1 MKFRL
6 LFLPLFVISL
16 VFGGCNRKNDALG
29 VDVEFPE
36 TLALSSEERPMN
48 VVIKSGSIYLCGD
61 YVVVYDRFENAEFHY
76 AVFNRELEYLYS
88 FCRKGIGPEE
98 CLIPTMV
105 KDVDSNICFLRD
117 HGNDNFYKYLLTD
130 SGASFLGNAKLPSS
144 ETDFPFEI
152 NQLDDNRLLLK
163 STSYN
168 KVRRQLW
175 DFDKKEILDVLP
187 PSFDYE
193 ERLGNKYH
201 PEYDDFWLV
210 ADGEN
215 FMSAYFFADCIEFG
229 TIDND
234 KLKIDKYVGSL
245 DSKDLYWYEDEPK
258 TPEFEY
264 NVDYNTVYYES
275 VATGLDS
282 FWVAYAGVRWGD
294 LKAHSKI
301 IERYSLDGSPEV
313 KYELSEA
320 VESFIVLDNPDRIIG
335 INPDQ
340 NEDNFLVYNL

>member
-6 LFLPLFVISL
+6 LFLPLIVISL
-16 VFGGCNRKNDALG
+16 VLSGCGRKNDVLREDG
-29 VDVEFPE
+29 EFPK
-36 TLALSSEERPMN
+36 TVALSSEERPMN
-48 VVIKSGSIYLCGD
+48 VVIKAGSIYLCGD
-61 YVVVYDRFENAEFHY
+61 YVVVYDRYENAEFHY
-76 AVFNRELEYLYS
+76 AVFNRGLEYLYS
-88 FCRKGIGPEE
+88 FCRKGVGPEE

-117 HGNDNFYKYLLTD
+117 HGNDTFYKYQLTD

-152 NQLDDNRLLLK
+152 NQLGDNRLLLK
-163 STSYN
+163 NTSYN
-168 KVRRQLW
+168 KIRRQLW

-193 ERLGNKYH
+193 ERLGSKYH

-210 ADGEN
+210 ADGKK

-258 TPEFEY
+258 TPEFKY

-275 VATGLDS
+275 VATGLNC
-282 FWVAYAGVRWGD
+282 FWAAYAGVRWGD
-294 LKAHSKI
+294 LKDHSKI
-301 IERYSLDGSPEV
+301 IERYSHSGSPEV

-320 VESFIVLDNPDRIIG
+320 VESFIVLDNPACIIG
-335 INPDQ
+335 INPDM